1 MAPYQLTRDAIST
14 ISDVEIAFGT
24 TKLLPPFDEVP
35 ESFKRG
41 NEYTRMLD
49 CLFANVPLPD
59 ANVEFL
65 EGFDDLDAPALLA
78 RVVQAHLRS
87 FQPSHEHKIAG
98 IGYLLSKAC
107 RITPNK

>member
-1 MAPYQLTRDAIST
+1 MAPYQLTRDAINT
-14 ISDVEIAFGT
+14 ISDAEIAFGT

-41 NEYTRMLD
+41 NEFTRMLD
-49 CLFANVPLPD
+49 CMFAGVPLPD

-65 EGFDDLDAPALLA
+65 EGFDDPDAPALLA
-78 RVVQAHLRS
+78 RVVQAHLKS
-87 FQPSHEHKIAG
+87 FQPRHEHKIAG

-107 RITPNK
+107 RIIPIK

>member
-1 MAPYQLTRDAIST
+1 MAAYKLTRDAINT
-14 ISDVEIAFGT
+14 ISDAEIAFGT

-35 ESFKRG
+35 ETFKRG

-49 CLFANVPLPD
+49 CMFAGAPLPD

-65 EGFDDLDAPALLA
+65 EGYDDPDAPALLA

-87 FQPSHEHKIAG
+87 FEPKHEHKISG
-98 IGYLLSKAC
+98 LGYLLSHAC
-107 RITPNK
+107 LITPNK